1 MKPLLA
7 ALLLCA
13 AFDAFGQTYP
23 LCDKHHPCA
32 LVPTQDKGISTL
44 TIGNGTPAEQAG
56 IHLPSKLDIDKQGH
70 IAEPKAEIWN
80 CGGDS
85 CPIVIDCANLPGGKC
100 PTLYDFTY
108 HWVNPPEL
116 EARFQAQERELK
128 SMRRDVERLRKL
140 LEAK

>member
-1 MKPLLA
+1 MLIKSLRLLA

-13 AFDAFGQTYP
+13 AFDAFGQP
-23 LCDKHHPCA
+23 R
-32 LVPTQDKGISTL
+32 
-44 TIGNGTPAEQAG
+44 
-56 IHLPSKLDIDKQGH
+56 LDIDKQGR
-70 IAEPKAEIWN
+70 IVEPKAEIWN

-85 CPIVIDCANLPGGKC
+85 CPIVIDCANLPSGKC

-116 EARFQAQERELK
+116 EARFQAQDRELK
-128 SMRRDVERLRKL
+128 AMRRDVEQLRKL